1 MEKIKQYIKN
11 CSIGLGVIL
20 SYFLLPYTKYIVL
33 YFLNGAA
40 MNETL
45 SLILSIIIEI
55 LTISVILLLMNKR
68 ITKDFKDLKKN
79 HKQYFKDY
87 FKYYLIGLA
96 IMYIS
101 NAILIFG
108 FQTGISGNEESIRS
122 LLVTHP
128 IYIYLSAVVIA
139 PSVEE
144 LVFRGG
150 IKNIIPNQFLFILV
164 SGLVFGGL
172 HLVGNINNMIDLFYI
187 IPYSALGIAF
197 AYIYSKT
204 DNIFVTMLLHT
215 MHNGILVSLQIAVLL
230 FG

>member
-1 MEKIKQYIKN
+1 MDKIKQYIKD
-11 CSIGLGVIL
+11 CSIGIGVIL

-33 YFLNGAA
+33 YFLHGVEV
-40 MNETL
+40 NETL
-45 SLILSIIIEI
+45 SILLSIVIEI
-55 LTISVILLLMNKR
+55 LTVSVILLLMNKR
-68 ITKDFKDLKKN
+68 ITKDFKE
-79 HKQYFKDY
+79 Y

-96 IMYIS
+96 VMYIS
-101 NAILIFG
+101 NAILMFG
-108 FQTGISGNEESIRS
+108 FDAGISGNEESIRS
-122 LLVTHP
+122 LLGIHP
-128 IYIYLSAVVIA
+128 IYIYLSAVIIA

-144 LVFRGG
+144 LVFRGA
-150 IKNIIPNQFLFILV
+150 IKNIIPNKILFILV

-172 HLVGNINNMIDLFYI
+172 HLVGNISNVVDLLYI
-187 IPYSALGIAF
+187 IPYSALGIVF

>member
-33 YFLNGAA
+33 YFLNGTT

-68 ITKDFKDLKKN
+68 ITRDFKDLKKN

-108 FQTGISGNEESIRS
+108 FKTGISGNEENIRS

-128 IYIYLSAVVIA
+128 IYIYLSAVIIA

-150 IKNIIPNQFLFILV
+150 IKNIIPNQKLFILV

-172 HLVGNINNMIDLFYI
+172 HLVGNISNMVDLLYI

>member
-1 MEKIKQYIKN
+1 MDKIKQYIKD
-11 CSIGLGVIL
+11 CSIGIGVIL

-33 YFLNGAA
+33 YFLHGVEV
-40 MNETL
+40 NETL
-45 SLILSIIIEI
+45 SILLSIVIEI
-55 LTISVILLLMNKR
+55 LTVSVILLLMSKR

-79 HKQYFKDY
+79 HKKYFKEY

-96 IMYIS
+96 VMYIS
-101 NAILIFG
+101 NAILMFG
-108 FQTGISGNEESIRS
+108 FDAGISGNEESIRS
-122 LLVTHP
+122 LLGIHP
-128 IYIYLSAVVIA
+128 IYIYLSAVIIA

-144 LVFRGG
+144 LVFRGA
-150 IKNIIPNQFLFILV
+150 IKNIIPNKILFILV

-172 HLVGNINNMIDLFYI
+172 HLVGNISNVVDLLYI
-187 IPYSALGIAF
+187 IPYSALGIVF